1 MEDTYQVI
9 VVGAG
14 FAGVAAAK
22 KLGRKGV
29 RVLLIDSNNYHQFQP
44 LLYQLATSQIGV
56 SAITRPLR
64 SVFRRYKT
72 VKVLTASIASIDAA
86 QRSVTTADGVTLR
99 AEILVIAVGAVP
111 NFFNTP
117 GAEQHAFPLYSVT
130 DATRLGTAITRLLDQ
145 ADRSTESLVDVVV
158 VGGGPTGVETAGAMA
173 ENVKYMVHKYF
184 SPELAARCRVHLVDM
199 VPSVLNMFS
208 TKSQRYATER
218 LQKVGVQLHMGVGVT
233 EVRSDG
239 VALAD
244 GSFVPAQIV
253 VWAGGLKAGDLI
265 ANSGLT
271 QGKGGRV
278 DVRPDLTAP
287 DVDGVYVIG
296 DAANITDST
305 GAKLPQLGSVA
316 QQAGKWAASN
326 ILADLT
332 GGSRTPFHYV
342 DKGYMAM
349 VGRGAAVAEL
359 GRKRIQLQGLF
370 AFLSW
375 LLVHLALLSG
385 VQQKVRALFSWLNGY
400 LLHSPA
406 QVVVSGPTEKE
417 LSGLTLPEV
426 RPAPSTDAGL
436 EKE

>member
-173 ENVKYMVHKYF
+173 ENVKYMVRKYF

-233 EVRSDG
+233 EVRSGG

-253 VWAGGLKAGDLI
+253 AWAGGLKAGDLI

-417 LSGLTLPEV
+417 LAGVSRPEV
-426 RPAPSTDAGL
+426 PPATTRPSL